1 MRKFGPRYGKPVK
14 PAHSAYAAC
23 SARPPTAQ
31 PTNASS
37 AYSRIPRILR
47 VLREPPPRNPP
58 THRLRIRAFRVFCAN
73 PTAQPTNAS
82 SAYSRIPRILRE
94 PQPTNTSYAN
104 RAMIPATTTKKTF
117 RTNAFPRSTA
127 ILLPKYDPATL
138 QTIIGSAIWS
148 NTYLFIKK

>member
-1 MRKFGPRYGKPVK
+1 MGSIRCTSAGCENSAMVGNKKAVRSTVRKVMCENLGQDTASPSNPR
-14 PAHSAYAAC
+14 
-23 SARPPTAQ
+23 
-31 PTNASS
+31 
-37 AYSRIPRILR
+37 ILRILR
-47 VLREPPPRNPP
+47 VLRAP
-58 THRLRIRAFRVFCAN
+58 